1 MVRRRIL
8 IGMQKETKYKPR
20 DVQGNERG
28 RNSDRISDE
37 CLRVMKRDEVTGINE
52 GNNGKD

>member
-1 MVRRRIL
+1 
-8 IGMQKETKYKPR
+8 MQRKQTKPG

-28 RNSDRISDE
+28 RNSDRIPTKYP
-37 CLRVMKRDEVTGINE
+37 RVMKRDRVTVINE

>member
-1 MVRRRIL
+1 
-8 IGMQKETKYKPR
+8 MQKETKYKAR

-28 RNSDRISDE
+28 RNSDRIPDE

-52 GNNGKD
+52 ENNGKD